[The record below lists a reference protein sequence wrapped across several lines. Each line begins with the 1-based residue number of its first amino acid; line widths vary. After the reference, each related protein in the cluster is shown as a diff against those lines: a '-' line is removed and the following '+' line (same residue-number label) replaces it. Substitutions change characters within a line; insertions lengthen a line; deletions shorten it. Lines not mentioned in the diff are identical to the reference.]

1 MPVFET
7 FSRRQAKRAEAGKAD
22 VYQYESLPQPFRFQV
37 AHIWKTAI
45 GPYFSWDSWT
55 YEPRSNQAWRW
66 IHDTLARERGV
77 SSLVDGDWD
86 EGTKCLRFL
95 LTADTNGALDI
106 IELTF
111 RYIDGVVRQW
121 GYDERVGCQVT
132 QDADD
137 AIEELNYRFRQHGIG
152 YQYLGGELIRVDS
165 EYLHSEVVRPAL
177 SLLEEERFRGA
188 SEEFLRAHEHYRKG
202 RCKEAIVEALKAFE
216 STLRAQ

>member
-22 VYQYESLPQPFRFQV
+22 VYQYESLPQPFRVQV
-37 AHIWKTAI
+37 AHIWRAAI
-45 GPYFSWDSWT
+45 GPYFLRGPADLTS
-55 YEPRSNQAWRW
+55 EPKSNQAWRW

-77 SSLVDGDWD
+77 SSLVDGDFH
-86 EGTKCLRFL
+86 EAAKCHRFL
-95 LTADTNGALDI
+95 LTADTNGTLDI

-111 RYIDGVVRQW
+111 RYIDRVVRQW
-121 GYDERVGCQVT
+121 GYYEQESNQIT

-165 EYLHSEVVRPAL
+165 QYVHSEVGGVSTSVFAPGRRAL
-177 SLLEEERFRGA
+177 SWG
-188 SEEFLRAHEHYRKG
+188 
-202 RCKEAIVEALKAFE
+202 V
-216 STLRAQ
+216 

>member
-1 MPVFET
+1 MPIFET
-7 FSRRQAKRAEAGKAD
+7 FSTRQAKRAEAGKAD
-22 VYQYESLPQPFRFQV
+22 VYQYQSLPQPFRVQV

-45 GPYFSWDSWT
+45 GPYFFWNSSGFT
-55 YEPRSNQAWRW
+55 SEPKSNQAWRW
-66 IHDTLARERGV
+66 IHDTLARERGAF
-77 SSLVDGDWD
+77 SLVDEDWHD
-86 EGTKCLRFL
+86 AAKCHQFL

-121 GYDERVGCQVT
+121 GCYEQESNQIT

-165 EYLHSEVVRPAL
+165 QHVHSEVGSTSVFAPGRRAL
-177 SLLEEERFRGA
+177 SWG
-188 SEEFLRAHEHYRKG
+188 
-202 RCKEAIVEALKAFE
+202 V
-216 STLRAQ
+216 